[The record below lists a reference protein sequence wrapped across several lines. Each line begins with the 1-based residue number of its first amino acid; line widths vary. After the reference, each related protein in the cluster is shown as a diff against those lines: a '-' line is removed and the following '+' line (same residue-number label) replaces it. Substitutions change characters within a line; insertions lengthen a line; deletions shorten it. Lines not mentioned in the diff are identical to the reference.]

1 MFVPRPQFFL
11 SSQTSLSSLKIRGK
25 SYSSFNNM
33 DQIKHWQKCPG
44 LFCKKGQMRDCKC
57 GWDWVPSIVF
67 FGLYDILILNCPWPG
82 SDWSEWRVESVV
94 YRTERRSPVKTL
106 LTLLPTSHVR
116 KSDSWRRI
124 PCSHEKEYEETCLN
138 QKNLLWKKWDKSGRI
153 NYRWLTMMLVY
164 N

>member
-1 MFVPRPQFFL
+1 
-11 SSQTSLSSLKIRGK
+11 
-25 SYSSFNNM
+25 M

-44 LFCKKGQMRDCKC
+44 LFCKKGMMRDCKC

-67 FGLYDILILNCPWPG
+67 FCLYDITYTKLSLASVRLIGMKSRVCGLQSG
-82 SDWSEWRVESVV
+82 DHQSRHWSCGIL
-94 YRTERRSPVKTL
+94 TEI
-106 LTLLPTSHVR
+106 TLLPTSHVR